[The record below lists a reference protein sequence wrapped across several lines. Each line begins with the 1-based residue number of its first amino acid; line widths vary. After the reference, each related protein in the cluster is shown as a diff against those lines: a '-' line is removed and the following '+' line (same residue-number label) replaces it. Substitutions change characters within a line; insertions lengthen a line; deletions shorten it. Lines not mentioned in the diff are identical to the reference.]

1 MIKKLKGQKFNL
13 LQMIAT
19 VAIAV
24 ATQALAL
31 QTPCTVA
38 VYEPKVPEALK
49 KEMK

>member
-1 MIKKLKGQKFNL
+1 MINKLKGQKFNL

-24 ATQALAL
+24 ATQALTL
-31 QTPCTVA
+31 PNLCTAA